1 MKTTTLLPTIALFA
15 ASCGLLLPSSAPAQT
30 TTPPPYGQP
39 NVFTKEQAQA
49 QSKTQ
54 MAQAQL
60 QYINLLE
67 RGFDQLSNIVT
78 ANSYHLTKDEVVA
91 GFGDAF
97 NAQTQQEGALM
108 LATII
113 KANRILG
120 RNDRWLTQDWVQAWI
135 AVYRLDPTTGE
146 ALPPA
151 P

>member
-1 MKTTTLLPTIALFA
+1 MKTTLLHATALLA
-15 ASCGLLLPSSAPAQT
+15 TSCCLLPSSAPAQT
-30 TTPPPYGQP
+30 ATPPPYGQP
-39 NVFTKEQAQA
+39 TVFTKEQAQT

-60 QYINLLE
+60 QYVSLLE

-78 ANSYHLTKDEVVA
+78 ANAYHLTKEEVVA

-108 LATII
+108 LSTII

-120 RNDRWLTQDWVQAWI
+120 RNDRWLTQDWVQAWV
-135 AVYRLDPTTGE
+135 AVYRLDPATGE
-146 ALPPA
+146 TLPPA

>member
-1 MKTTTLLPTIALFA
+1 MKSILIPSVLFA
-15 ASCGLLLPSSAPAQT
+15 LSAGCCLPLPSARAQT
-30 TTPPPYGQP
+30 APPLSPYGQP
-39 NVFTKEQAQA
+39 SVFTKEQAQA

-54 MAQAQL
+54 MTQAQV

-78 ANSYHLTKDEVVA
+78 ANVYHLTKDEVVA

-108 LATII
+108 LSTII
-113 KANRILG
+113 KANRILD
-120 RNDRWLTQDWVQAWI
+120 RTDRWLTQDWVQAWI
-135 AVYRLDPTTGE
+135 AAYRIDPATGE
-146 ALPPA
+146 PLPA